1 MEYNSDK
8 AVDNLYQKQKVF
20 FDNQATKP
28 TAFRIKKLRAL
39 LKEIGKREKD
49 IYEALH
55 RDMKKSGF

>member
-39 LKEIGKREKD
+39 LKEIGKG
-49 IYEALH
+49 
-55 RDMKKSGF
+55 KKTFTKPFTGT